1 MCGFAG
7 FCQSDG
13 QTEAGLRAQ
22 VRAMAMTLA
31 HRGPDDADEWVDETM
46 GVALGFR
53 RLAIIDLSPG
63 GRQPMHSPSGRYI
76 ITFNGEIYNFRE
88 LRMELEQRGHVFQSN
103 SDTEVML
110 AAIEES
116 GLENA
121 VRRFVGMFAFVL
133 WDRKTRQLSLV
144 RDRLG
149 IKPLYYGWMGRTF
162 LWGSELKALRVHPAF
177 RAEIDRGALTL
188 LMRHNYVPTP
198 YSIYKGILKLPPG
211 CSLTFD
217 LSRPG
222 RPSPVPYWSAR
233 EVAKK
238 GVENPFTGSEVEG
251 IEQLDALLRDAVRLR
266 MIADVPLG
274 AFLSGG
280 VDSSTVVALMQSQS
294 CHPAKTFSIG
304 FEEARYDEA
313 IHARAVADH
322 LSTDHR
328 ELYATAA
335 EAQRIIPRLPE
346 IYDEPF
352 SDPSQI
358 PTFLVSRL
366 TRQHVT
372 VSLSGDGGDELFG
385 GYDRYFTANAIWRAI
400 RRVPVLWRRSIAKI
414 VAAAGTSHRARVR
427 CEMLAMPTHQALYHW
442 IMSHWKRPAELVV
455 GGYEPPTALTGAYG
469 EVEFKDFYQYMM
481 YADTAAYMSDD
492 VLAKVDRASSA
503 VSLEARVPLIDHR
516 VVEFAAHLPMKMKI
530 RNRRGKWI
538 LRQVLYK
545 YVPACLI
552 DRPKMGFGV
561 PIDSWLR
568 GPLRDWA
575 ETLLS
580 ERRLRDEGFFNPE
593 PIRVKWMEHLARRR
607 DWHYYLWDVLMFQ
620 AWLEHQQGIHHQ
632 LSCVESTVS

>member
-13 QTEAGLRAQ
+13 QTQASLRAQ
-22 VRAMAMTLA
+22 VRAMATTLA
-31 HRGPDDADEWVDETM
+31 HRGPDDADEWVDETT

-63 GRQPMHSPSGRYI
+63 GRQPMHSPSGRYV
-76 ITFNGEIYNFRE
+76 ITFNGEVYNFRE
-88 LRMELEQRGHVFQSN
+88 LRNELEQHGYVFRGS

-110 AAIEES
+110 AAIEGS

-133 WDRKTRQLSLV
+133 WDRKTRRLSLV

-188 LMRHNYVPTP
+188 LMRHNYVPAP

-211 CSLTFD
+211 CSLTID
-217 LSRPG
+217 ISKTG
-222 RPSPVPYWSAR
+222 YPSPVAYWSVR
-233 EVAKK
+233 EAFEK
-238 GVENPFTGSEVEG
+238 GAANPFTGSEDEA
-251 IEQLDALLRDAVRLR
+251 IQRLDVLLRDAVKLR

-294 CHPAKTFSIG
+294 RHSVKTFSIG
-304 FEEARYDEA
+304 FEEASYDEA

-322 LSTDHR
+322 LGTDHR

-335 EAQRIIPRLPE
+335 EAQRVIPRLPE

-400 RRVPVLWRRSIAKI
+400 RRVPVLWRRSLAKI
-414 VAAAGTSHRARVR
+414 ICAADTGHRIRTRA
-427 CEMLAMPTHQALYHW
+427 EMLAMPTPQALYHR
-442 IMSHWKRPAELVV
+442 IMSHWKRPAEIVI
-455 GGYEPPTALTGAYG
+455 GGFEPPSLLAGLNGH
-469 EVEFKDFYQYMM
+469 VEFKDFYRHMM
-481 YADTAAYMSDD
+481 YADTVAYMPDD

-516 VVEFAAHLPMKMKI
+516 VVEFAARLPTAMKI
-530 RNRRGKWI
+530 RNGQGKWI

-545 YVPACLI
+545 YVPARLI

-580 ERRLRDEGFFNPE
+580 ERRLRAEGFFNPE
-593 PIRVKWMEHLARRR
+593 PIRGKWAKHLARHC

-620 AWLEHQQGIHHQ
+620 AWLEHQQEIHQQ
-632 LSCVESTVS
+632 LTCVESTVS

>member
-7 FCQSDG
+7 FCQNDG
-13 QTEAGLRAQ
+13 QTEAWLRAQ
-22 VRAMAMTLA
+22 VRAMATTLA
-31 HRGPDDADEWVDETM
+31 HRGPDDADEWVDETT
-46 GVALGFR
+46 GIALGFR
-53 RLAIIDLSPG
+53 RLSIIDLSPS
-63 GRQPMHSPSGRYI
+63 GRQPMHSQSGRYV
-76 ITFNGEIYNFRE
+76 ITFNGEVYNFRE
-88 LRMELEQRGHVFQSN
+88 LRKELGQHGYVFRGS

-110 AAIEES
+110 AAIEEG

-121 VRRFVGMFAFVL
+121 VRRFVGMFAFAL
-133 WDRKTRQLSLV
+133 WDRKTRRLSLV

-162 LWGSELKALRVHPAF
+162 LWGSELKALRVQPAF

-188 LMRHNYVPTP
+188 FMRHNYVPAP

-211 CSLTFD
+211 CALTLD
-217 LSRPG
+217 MTSTG
-222 RPSPVPYWSAR
+222 RPSPVAFWSAR
-233 EVAKK
+233 EVFEK
-238 GVENPFTGSEVEG
+238 GVANPFTGSEAEA
-251 IEQLDALLRDAVRLR
+251 IQRLDVLLRDAVKLR

-294 CHPAKTFSIG
+294 RHSVKTFSIG
-304 FEEARYDEA
+304 FEEASYDEA

-322 LSTDHR
+322 LGTDHR

-335 EAQRIIPRLPE
+335 EAQRVIPRLPE

-358 PTFLVSRL
+358 PTFLVSQL
-366 TRQHVT
+366 TRQYVT

-385 GYDRYFTANAIWRAI
+385 GYDRYFAANAIWRAI
-400 RRVPVLWRRSIAKI
+400 RPVPALWRRSLAKI
-414 VAAAGTSHRARVR
+414 ISAACTGHRTRTRA
-427 CEMLAMPTHQALYHW
+427 EMLAMPTPQALYHW
-442 IMSHWKRPAELVV
+442 IMSHWKRPAEIVI
-455 GGYEPPTALTGAYG
+455 GGYEPPSLLAGLNGQ
-469 EVEFKDFYQYMM
+469 VEFKDFYRHMM
-481 YADTAAYMSDD
+481 YADTVAYMPDD

-516 VVEFAAHLPMKMKI
+516 VVEFAARLPMAMKI
-530 RNRRGKWI
+530 RNRQGKWI
-538 LRQVLYK
+538 LRQLLYK
-545 YVPACLI
+545 YVPARLI

-575 ETLLS
+575 EALLS
-580 ERRLRDEGFFNPE
+580 ERRLRDEEFFNPE
-593 PIRVKWMEHLARRR
+593 PIRAKWAEHLASHR

-620 AWLEHQQGIHHQ
+620 AWLEHQQGFHQ
-632 LSCVESTVS
+632 QLTCVESTVS